1 MPRAKKVKN
10 DSIKSFSKVESLK
23 TKVENTQKQ
32 IEKLKNQLTK
42 DGEKL
47 FELSCKN
54 IFEVHKDFDS
64 FAWPQYTMHWND
76 GDATNFYVYKENI
89 FINDEDESQE
99 LHELEQL
106 HTQLKNKD
114 KSIAKLE
121 KEIKE
126 LEKSENNSWKIN
138 SNKEIIKKIQSS
150 NLEEVEKRY
159 LFLRDVIDLLDSIN
173 DETFERMFGDHA
185 KVIVS
190 RSGTSVESYE
200 HD

>member
-1 MPRAKKVKN
+1 MSTKNNSLKHFNKIDSLKNKVK
-10 DSIKSFSKVESLK
+10 
-23 TKVENTQKQ
+23 NTQKQ
-32 IEKLKNQLTK
+32 IEKLKNQLMK

-47 FELSCKN
+47 FDASCKN
-54 IFEVHKDFDS
+54 IFEVHKDFNS

-89 FINDEDESQE
+89 YINDEEDSEE
-99 LHELEQL
+99 IGDLEQFYV
-106 HTQLKNKD
+106 QLKNKD

-126 LEKSENNSWKIN
+126 LEKTQGNDWKIN
-138 SNKEIIKKIQSS
+138 SNKQTIKRLQDS

-159 LFLRDVIDLLDSIN
+159 LFLNDVAELLDSID